1 MKNKTMTV
9 VLIVSVMAVWG
20 IIFYRI
26 FQASGEE
33 SSFDTI
39 PDVKKSSYES
49 LDEYRMKDTLA
60 LSLNYRDPFS
70 GKQMQVTTTSGVPSA
85 SDKTMTLMPNYASAE
100 PEVNWSAV
108 KYTGYIL
115 NPEMKRI
122 VALMTIQG
130 KEFMLSEG
138 QQAAGVKILK
148 NNRDSVKVSYSG
160 KTKFLKVQ

>member
-1 MKNKTMTV
+1 MKNKTMTA
-9 VLIVSVMAVWG
+9 VLIISVMAVWG

-33 SSFDTI
+33 SSFGTT
-39 PDVKKSSYES
+39 PEVKKSSYES

-70 GKQMQVTTTSGVPSA
+70 GKQMQVTTTPGVPKATDQPVMSM
-85 SDKTMTLMPNYASAE
+85 SNYATPE
-100 PEVNWSAV
+100 PEVNWSAIQ
-108 KYTGYIL
+108 YTGYIV
-115 NPEMKRI
+115 NPEIKRV

-130 KEFMLSEG
+130 KEFMLTEG
-138 QQAAGVKILK
+138 QQAGGVKILK

-160 KTKFLKVQ
+160 KTKFIKVQ

>member
-33 SSFDTI
+33 SSLGTTV
-39 PDVKKSSYES
+39 DVKESSYES
-49 LDEYRMKDTLA
+49 LDEYRMKDTLV
-60 LSLNYRDPFS
+60 LSLKYRDPFS
-70 GKQMQVTTTSGVPSA
+70 GRQMQVTTAPSA
-85 SDKTMTLMPNYASAE
+85 PAATEHQVMPISNSLAPE
-100 PEVNWSAV
+100 PEVNWSV
-108 KYTGYIL
+108 IQYTGYIV
-115 NPEMKRI
+115 NPEIKRI

-130 KEFMLSEG
+130 KEYMLSEG
-138 QQAAGVKILK
+138 QQAGGVKILK

>member
-33 SSFDTI
+33 SSLATAAG
-39 PDVKKSSYES
+39 VKKSSYES
-49 LDEYRMKDTLA
+49 LDEYRMKDTLVLA
-60 LSLNYRDPFS
+60 LNYRDPFS
-70 GKQMQVTTTSGVPSA
+70 GRQMKVTPPPAAPEAIDQAVTAMSNYTTP
-85 SDKTMTLMPNYASAE
+85 E
-100 PEVNWSAV
+100 PEVNWSAIR
-108 KYTGYIL
+108 YTGYIV
-115 NPEMKRI
+115 NPEIKRI
-122 VALMTIQG
+122 VALMNIQG
-130 KEFMLSEG
+130 KEFMLTEG
-138 QQAAGVKILK
+138 QQAGGVKILK